1 MLILL
6 RYFGVVLVN
15 WSWFVYGDFF
25 KKFAVF
31 NFGYFVFMSDHND
44 RNILQSYKNY
54 FLTIANDMV
63 ALPE

>member
-1 MLILL
+1 
-6 RYFGVVLVN
+6 
-15 WSWFVYGDFF
+15 
-25 KKFAVF
+25 
-31 NFGYFVFMSDHND
+31 MSDHND